1 MVLIAKKR
9 EVIAKG
15 ASFPWSECQVM
26 RLATKHKAYRFNMNS
41 GFFCRFNSALIKHFI
56 GAFFNI

>member
-1 MVLIAKKR
+1 MIKCMSMVLIAKKR
-9 EVIAKG
+9 EVVAKG

-41 GFFCRFNSALIKHFI
+41 GFFVASIVL
-56 GAFFNI
+56 